1 MRRYDAVIIGAG
13 ASGMITA
20 IALARGGKRV
30 VLIERQERGGKKI
43 LASGNGRCNIA
54 NRLLNSKNFYAR
66 NQRLIQELL
75 KQYPLVEIETFFREL
90 GLEFTSLNDE
100 RLFPQSLSAL
110 SVLELFETW
119 LKRLKI
125 DIFYNVKELAIEKGF
140 YITFQKETLRA
151 SKLIVATGSSAAPQL
166 GGNSSGIE
174 IARNFGHRVIE
185 SLPAL
190 VPLTSSE
197 KICRHLAGLKL
208 FVTLRLIV
216 NGVEKTSKQGDLL
229 FTKYGVSG
237 LAILDISIEAVQALS
252 SKKECSIKIDYFGTM
267 SQKELFKYLKSKI
280 DKERN
285 LPLKIWLGAIIH
297 PKLAREIL
305 LELKLLEADETAL
318 SSSILKKLTALLK
331 GYTIPLIGYRSMQ
344 YAEVALGGVD
354 SKEVDYKTLESQK
367 VKGLYFCGE
376 VLDIIGE
383 RGGYNF
389 YFAWASGL
397 HVAKTILAL

>member
-13 ASGMITA
+13 ASGMIAA

-30 VLIERQERGGKKI
+30 ALIERQERGGKKI

-54 NRLLNSKNFYAR
+54 NRSLSSKNFYAR
-66 NQRLIQELL
+66 NKRLIQELL
-75 KQYPLVEIETFFREL
+75 KQYPLAEIESFFRKL
-90 GLEFTSLNDE
+90 GLEFTSLDDG

-119 LKRLKI
+119 LERLKI
-125 DIFYNVKELAIEKGF
+125 AIFYGVKELTIERGF
-140 YITFQKETLRA
+140 RVTFQKKTLQT
-151 SKLIVATGSSAAPQL
+151 SNLVIATGSSAAPQL
-166 GGNSSGIE
+166 GGNNSGIE
-174 IARNFGHRVIE
+174 IALNFGHRVIE

-190 VPLTSSE
+190 VPLTSSV

-216 NGVEKTSKQGDLL
+216 DGVEHTSKQGDLL

-237 LAILDISIEAVQALS
+237 LAILDISIDAVQALV
-252 SKKECSIKIDYFGTM
+252 SKKECSIKIDYFDSM
-267 SQKELFKYLKSKI
+267 NQKELFKYLKSRI
-280 DKERN
+280 DRNRN

-297 PKLAREIL
+297 PKLAKEIL
-305 LELKLLEADETAL
+305 LELNSLDANETAL
-318 SSSILKKLTALLK
+318 SSSTLKKLTALLK
-331 GYTIPLIGYRSMQ
+331 GHTIPLNGYRSMQ

-354 SKEVDYKTLESQK
+354 SKEIDYKTLESQK

-376 VLDIIGE
+376 VLDVIGQ